1 MRPTDRQTKAEPK
14 LGLSTGV
21 FSGGMLAMVVVCCG
35 GQALVLGALGGLA
48 LGSVLGVGAGA
59 LAVVLGVVGFIV
71 MRRRRAAAC
80 ALPPEGRPSS

>member
-1 MRPTDRQTKAEPK
+1 MGPSDRQTRGRPKFGAE
-14 LGLSTGV
+14 LGV
-21 FSGGMLAMVVVCCG
+21 LAMAVLCCG